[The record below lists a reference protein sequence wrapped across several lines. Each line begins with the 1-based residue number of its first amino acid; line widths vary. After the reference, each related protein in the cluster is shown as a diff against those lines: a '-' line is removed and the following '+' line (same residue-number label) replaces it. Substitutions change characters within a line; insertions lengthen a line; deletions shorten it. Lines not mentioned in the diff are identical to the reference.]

1 MPQAAL
7 DSAADAWRELTP
19 DLKSRHRGRA
29 MIRIVAALALLL
41 SLSACSSLL
50 FYPEPGLPFT
60 PERAKLE
67 YRDVTLNTADGLKLH
82 AWWLPAKAG
91 VPLKGTVLHLHGNGG
106 NLAWHL
112 GGSWWLP
119 EQGYQVLLVDY
130 RGYGLSQGEP
140 SLPAVYQDVDAAF
153 TWLDQAP
160 EVQGK
165 PLIVLGQSLGGA
177 LAIHYLVEHPERQ
190 RQLKAIVL
198 DGVPASYRD
207 VGQYALST
215 SWLTWP
221 LQVPL
226 SWLVPDAD
234 SAIHAIPRLTGV
246 PKLLYHSI
254 DDPIV
259 PLSNGIRLYQ
269 AAPAPRVL
277 QLTRGGHVQT
287 FADPTWRQVM
297 LRYLEDPLHFNGLR
311 RLGEIP
317 NYPTPPN
324 SEVEPPESPQ

>member
-1 MPQAAL
+1 
-7 DSAADAWRELTP
+7 
-19 DLKSRHRGRA
+19 

-67 YRDVTLNTADGLKLH
+67 YRDVTLTTADGLKLH